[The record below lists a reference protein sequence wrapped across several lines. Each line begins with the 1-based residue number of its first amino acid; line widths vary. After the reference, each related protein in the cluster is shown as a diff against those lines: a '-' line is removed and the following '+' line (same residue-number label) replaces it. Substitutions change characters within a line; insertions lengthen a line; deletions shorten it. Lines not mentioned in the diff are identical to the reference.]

1 MSAEVTPLLTMP
13 DPANVA
19 ANWAKY
25 FDDTHQC
32 NYYYNSVTQESS
44 WSRPACMEFVK
55 THSQKSSS
63 LLSAAFGSNDENETG
78 NTTTTEQQIDQSTEP
93 QIDQSTESLGQAS
106 PKPPVP
112 TVKSPQESKRS
123 EMASSFDSNDE
134 FFAQLEEEVD
144 TANKE
149 TSEEDKARILKR
161 EEEENARRQ
170 AELEKL
176 EEERAAAAAA
186 QEAAEVARRQAEKE
200 AELAARRE
208 AERLEEEAKAKRQED
223 LDKIAEEE
231 KKRAERARE
240 QAEIEAAELKVK
252 QAAKEKQQAELEKF
266 KAQKKAEMEA
276 KQKAEE
282 EAELAR
288 VKEKEEAVLRRK
300 AEVERLTSGVDDKA
314 DEIDDEDEVIDYA
327 LSISKAEESPR
338 EIDDE
343 SDVQVIQEKAEVVSE
358 VEDSVEH
365 HRAATQLQALQRG
378 RQAKKRVHGIKKEA
392 KKKRY
397 DEFMS
402 KQEEKEKDI
411 IAMQIKNGVNNNAQ
425 MDAAAV
431 KLQALQRQRS
441 TKKEVKA
448 MKKQKNEA
456 AVKLQALHR
465 RRASQRRFRE
475 MKLER
480 PLPQSLK
487 ADNSREKELPA
498 INDSDVSGQSSATS
512 LHAIP
517 HQIEITEIKSAPD
530 NSEPVKVVPVA
541 QSKPQVVA
549 SHKSGQQTKP
559 KKEKKAPRNNP
570 RDAIAEAA
578 RFLEK
583 NEKNANNDH
592 NKQPT
597 VPETKSDELTLPE
610 ISCSHQEPQV
620 IRRKKRNNG
629 LSHVNKRTM
638 ESLEKLEKVA
648 KETAPP
654 PMESKSAPPSGSPL
668 PRIRPPRVAETE
680 RRKKKEPLFMRLE
693 AQARQRS
700 MAIEKEK
707 RDNYLKIKESKKEAK
722 PSREAIM
729 QHMRKYDEERKAHVN
744 KEKEYAEAKKK
755 EWHEKAKKLKNQNK
769 SPPRKKLW
777 DSESGNSDEPGSKK
791 KKHEPNVKPTGDM
804 ALIVTPRKVK
814 KKLFRKKKK
823 LDFVEEEKERRAQ
836 EEQAKKDRLAKGKM
850 YGKVAPA
857 KHSKNTTPVKKK
869 LNLIDEIDIP
879 SSPFGGPVAQSIIPS
894 PRSPRGNKLVA
905 RISTDDVDTEEAR
918 DVLRSPVNP
927 DIIRTSPG
935 NVSKNAPNTRQ
946 KRLSRGRSANHDA
959 DALSPVLS
967 IPKGSKK
974 RSPLKSRLSS
984 LDDSSSAVF
993 NVDAPY
999 DGIVGSEWVSQVME
1013 MDTEEATLADVY
1025 ESGFEMFM
1033 IEKGIIQDVV

>member
-1 MSAEVTPLLTMP
+1 MP

-32 NYYYNSVTQESS
+32 YYYYNSVTQESS
-44 WSRPACMEFVK
+44 WSRPACLEFVK

-63 LLSAAFGSNDENETG
+63 LLSAAFGSGDENEDD
-78 NTTTTEQQIDQSTEP
+78 NTNEIENEQSTEP
-93 QIDQSTESLGQAS
+93 LGQAS
-106 PKPPVP
+106 PNPPAP
-112 TVKSPQESKRS
+112 SVKSPKESKRS
-123 EMASSFDSNDE
+123 DIGSSFDSNDE
-134 FFAQLEEEVD
+134 FFAQLEEEVE

-149 TSEEDKARILKR
+149 TSEEEKARIKKR
-161 EEEENARRQ
+161 EEEEKAQRQ
-170 AELEKL
+170 AELDKI
-176 EEERAAAAAA
+176 EEERAQLAAVKET
-186 QEAAEVARRQAEKE
+186 EATAKRKAEEE
-200 AELAARRE
+200 AELAAQRE
-208 AERLEEEAKAKRQED
+208 TERLEEEAKAKRQEE
-223 LDKIAEEE
+223 LNKIAEEQ
-231 KKRAERARE
+231 KKADRLRE

-252 QAAKEKQQAELEKF
+252 QAEKEKQQAELERF

-276 KQKAEE
+276 KKKAEE

-288 VKEKEEAVLRRK
+288 VKEKEEAALRRK
-300 AEVERLTSGVDDKA
+300 AEVEKLTSGVDDKA
-314 DEIDDEDEVIDYA
+314 DEIDDDDEVIDYT
-327 LSISKAEESPR
+327 LSVSKTEESPR

-343 SDVQVIQEKAEVVSE
+343 SDVQIIKEKAEVVSE
-358 VEDSVEH
+358 VEDTVEH

-378 RQAKKRVHGIKKEA
+378 RLAKKRVHSIKKDA

-397 DEFMS
+397 DEFMN
-402 KQEEKEKDI
+402 KQEEKEKEV
-411 IAMQIKNGVNNNAQ
+411 IAMQIKNGVNNNAR

-431 KLQALQRQRS
+431 KLQSLQRQRS
-441 TKKEVKA
+441 TQKEVKQI
-448 MKKQKNEA
+448 KKQKNEA

-480 PLPQSLK
+480 PHPQKMK
-487 ADNSREKELPA
+487 ASSSHEQELPA
-498 INDSDVSGQSSATS
+498 INDSDVSGQSSAAS
-512 LHAIP
+512 LHAKP
-517 HQIEITEIKSAPD
+517 HHIEIKEIKSTPD
-530 NSEPVKVVPVA
+530 VKVPLKVVPVA
-541 QSKPQVVA
+541 QPKPEVVLSKKNTQPA
-549 SHKSGQQTKP
+549 KP
-559 KKEKKAPRNNP
+559 KVVKKAPRNNP

-578 RFLEK
+578 RFLEE
-583 NEKNANNDH
+583 NEKNINDP

-610 ISCSHQEPQV
+610 ISCSPHEPQV

-629 LSHVNKRTM
+629 LNHVNKHTM
-638 ESLEKLEKVA
+638 ESLEKLEQVA
-648 KETAPP
+648 KKTAPP

-707 RDNYLKIKESKKEAK
+707 RDNYLKLKESKKEAK

-729 QHMRKYDEERKAHVN
+729 EHMRKYDEDRKAHVN
-744 KEKEYAEAKKK
+744 KEREYAEAKKK
-755 EWHEKAKKLKNQNK
+755 EWQEKAKKLKSQNK
-769 SPPRKKLW
+769 SPPHRKKLW
-777 DSESGNSDEPGSKK
+777 DSESVSSDEPGNKK
-791 KKHEPNVKPTGDM
+791 KKQESHSHAKPGGGEG
-804 ALIVTPRKVK
+804 ALIISPRRVK

-823 LDFVEEEKERRAQ
+823 LDFVEEEKERKAQ

-857 KHSKNTTPVKKK
+857 KHAKNVTPVKKK
-869 LNLIDEIDIP
+869 LNLIDEIEIP
-879 SSPFGGPVAQSIIPS
+879 SSPYGGPVAQSIIPS
-894 PRSPRGNKLVA
+894 PRSPRNEKVSR
-905 RISTDDVDTEEAR
+905 RISTSEDVDTDEAR

-927 DIIRTSPG
+927 EVIRTSPG
-935 NVSKNAPNTRQ
+935 NVNKAAPNPRQ
-946 KRLSRGRSANHDA
+946 RRLSRGRSANHDA

-967 IPKGSKK
+967 VPKGSKK
-974 RSPLKSRLSS
+974 RSPIKSRLSS
-984 LDDSSSAVF
+984 LEDSSNSVF